1 MANEQNRCFIWG
13 TPAEQ
18 TIRYPDWDIPSE
30 VRGSPRTGGN
40 YSITFQAINYVGTL
54 DDSQR
59 ARLTTLI
66 IEERRKTGQTP
77 LVTPKLIEDAKRAEP
92 LPVYVRAERLL
103 RYLVKNASSVT
114 QLFRNNR
121 ILSDQEALAWSESTK
136 ADDVAYFVDYLMDTG
151 WLIRH
156 RSGFFR
162 ITIPG
167 YQHVAEES
175 TKRDLSQC
183 FVAMWFDDSMNSAYE
198 EGIKKAIE
206 ECGYKPLRI
215 DKKPDVNK
223 IDDEIIAEI
232 RRSRF
237 VVADFTHDKKTG
249 VRGGVYYEAGFA
261 YGLGLEV
268 IYSCRKGLEKELNFD
283 TRQYHHI
290 LWETPEDLRIQLRD
304 RIRAR
309 AGDYKTEPAPATL

>member
-13 TPAEQ
+13 TPVER

-77 LVTPKLIEDAKRAEP
+77 LVTPKLIEDAKRADP

-114 QLFRNNR
+114 QLFQNNV
-121 ILSDQEALAWSESTK
+121 ILSDQEALVWSESTTSQ
-136 ADDVAYFVDYLMDTG
+136 DLSYFVSYLSEMG
-151 WLIRH
+151 WLR
-156 RSGFFR
+156 RYGGGTFT
-162 ITIPG
+162 ITVPG
-167 YQHVAEES
+167 YQHLAEQA
-175 TKRDLSQC
+175 TKKDLSQC
-183 FVAMWFDDSMNSAYE
+183 FVAMWFDPSMNQAYE
-198 EGIKKAIE
+198 DGIKKAVE

-215 DKKPDVNK
+215 DQKLDVNK

-232 RRSRF
+232 RRSHF
-237 VVADFTHDKKTG
+237 MVADFTHDKEKG
-249 VRGGVYYEAGFA
+249 VRGAVFYEAGFA
-261 YGLGLEV
+261 YGLGMEV
-268 IYSCRKGLEKELNFD
+268 IYSCRKGQEGDLNFD
-283 TRQYHHI
+283 TRQNYHI
-290 LWETPEDLRIQLRD
+290 LWETPEDLRAELRK
-304 RIRAR
+304 RIGAR
-309 AGDYKTEPAPATL
+309 VGDYKAEPAPPTR